1 MKKSATILKSFRNL
15 LILAFL
21 SLFLFGCATNSL
33 RVPGEA
39 KIILKNLAVEY
50 NSIGDGYMGIKNY
63 TKAAEYYE
71 KAMRDKDLY
80 LSVYY
85 KLARAYA
92 LGKSYDKAI
101 ESYEYLLSL
110 DAENTSLKSSLA
122 YVYAMKGD
130 YDEAIRRYKIL
141 MDENPYDQSLIE
153 NYTALLINIGRAED
167 AEPYYFLIKEKFPD
181 SDQLTSFAQ
190 KLSDLID
197 NFDPEK
203 DPNAPPDGAQA
214 ADDEENDL
222 KTESKNK

>member
-1 MKKSATILKSFRNL
+1 MKKLKS
-15 LILAFL
+15 ILVFFL

-50 NSIGDGYMGIKNY
+50 NNIGDGYMEIKNY

-71 KAMRDKDLY
+71 KALRDKDLY

-92 LGKSYDKAI
+92 LGKNYDKAVK
-101 ESYEYLLSL
+101 SYEYLLSL
-110 DAENTSLKSSLA
+110 DTENTSLKSSLA

-130 YDEAIRRYKIL
+130 YDEAISLYKIL
-141 MDENPYDQSLIE
+141 IDENPYDQAILE
-153 NYTALLINIGRAED
+153 NYTALLINIGRTED
-167 AEPYYFLIKEKFPD
+167 AEQYYFLIKSKFPD
-181 SDQLTSFAQ
+181 SSKISTFAQ
-190 KLSDLID
+190 KLSDLIE

-203 DPNAPPDGAQA
+203 DPDAPAEGEVES
-214 ADDEENDL
+214 AD
-222 KTESKNK
+222 

>member
-1 MKKSATILKSFRNL
+1 MKKSTIILKSFRNL
-15 LILAFL
+15 LIFAFL
-21 SLFLFGCATNSL
+21 SLFSSCATASL

-50 NSIGDGYMGIKNY
+50 NNIGDGYMGIKNY

-71 KAMRDKDLY
+71 KAMRGKDMY
-80 LSVYY
+80 LPVYY

-130 YDEAIRRYKIL
+130 YDEAIRHYKIL
-141 MDENPYDQSLIE
+141 IDENPYDQNLLE

-167 AEPYYFLIKEKFPD
+167 AEPLYFLIKSKFPD
-181 SDQLTSFAQ
+181 SSQLSTFAQ
-190 KLSDLID
+190 KLTDLID
-197 NFDPEK
+197 NFDPENAPAAPAEGEVK
-203 DPNAPPDGAQA
+203 SETDPNQDSTS
-214 ADDEENDL
+214 EMR
-222 KTESKNK
+222 